1 MKEHD
6 LAHARPW
13 LLASL
18 FFGISYIFLKSSAML
33 GGFAILW
40 KGACVSL
47 LIPYVLRW
55 RAVADRPLLAIML
68 GLYAMGDMLIEIDLL
83 WGAFL
88 FVCGHISA
96 ICYFWRQ
103 RRHAPA
109 QSQLILA
116 MVIPIA
122 SLVIAFFAVPGA
134 AQEPLPLVYVGF
146 VSIMAGSAWYSRFP
160 RYRTG
165 IGALL
170 FLASGFL
177 IIAREGGLLPGSIT
191 GWLVWPLY
199 YAGIFM
205 MATGIVQR
213 SRATAIDGDAEFA
226 L

>member
-18 FFGISYIFLKSSAML
+18 FFGISYLFVERSAML

-40 KGACVSL
+40 KGACVGL

-55 RAVADRPLLAIML
+55 RAVLDRPLLGLML
-68 GLYAMGDMLIEIDLL
+68 GLYAFGNMLLEINLV

-88 FVCGHISA
+88 FVCGHIAA
-96 ICYFWRQ
+96 IFYFWRQ
-103 RRHAPA
+103 RRDAAEP
-109 QSQLILA
+109 SQLILA
-116 MVIPIA
+116 MVIPMA
-122 SLVIAFFAVPGA
+122 SLIIGFFLVPSA
-134 AQEPLPLVYVGF
+134 AEKPGLLVYVAF
-146 VSIMAGSAWYSRFP
+146 VSLMAGSAWYSRFP

-170 FLASGFL
+170 FLVSDL
-177 IIAREGGLLPGSIT
+177 IIFAREGGLLPDNIS

-199 YAGIFM
+199 YAGVFM
-205 MATGIVQR
+205 IAIGIVQR
-213 SRATAIDGDAEFA
+213 SLATAIDGEAEFA